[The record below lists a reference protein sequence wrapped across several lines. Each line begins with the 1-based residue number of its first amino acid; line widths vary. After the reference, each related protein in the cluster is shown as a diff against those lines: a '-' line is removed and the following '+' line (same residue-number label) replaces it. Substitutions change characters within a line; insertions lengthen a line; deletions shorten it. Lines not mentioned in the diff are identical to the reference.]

1 MASDGLQRKY
11 YLISPLYPFSLV
23 PLTVVVSEPRDH
35 HRFFFFL
42 VGASHAGRRSQR
54 TFINTSSAIMF
65 HLQSLIRA
73 DYRKSLFT
81 SRSALVEN
89 TNASLNASDLPSSLS
104 SWSSKASPTVALSNA
119 CARPHCEPSTN
130 IIPFP
135 TNSHPDPSIS
145 SALPLDYE
153 SLSRPKRAL
162 PLDAPRQR
170 CQTPPSHSSLA
181 PRRKALPLPG
191 VIRQQSTS
199 QSSATGVV
207 HSHKLFE
214 CCRCVTAELMF
225 TAAVHRSIVCRMKR
239 ARELNGSSEQNT
251 DVEMKSMGAKDDG
264 SLILNA
270 QEELLVARL
279 WQWLVDQGCSPVLLD
294 DRTVDVPDRP
304 RTSNSVGIVEDLS
317 MDITPSHRMESLPP
331 TGIPALIHSPAV
343 LSQPPTILPPPPP
356 EVSVAISSPFSTVSL
371 PQPVPRRHAPIPS
384 SARSIPVAPDA
395 LTVYTMPQLV
405 ATLMIR
411 HRDRKAV
418 KARAALPQ
426 TKKLIRTRSA
436 LATGRVVVAEDML

>member
-1 MASDGLQRKY
+1 
-11 YLISPLYPFSLV
+11 
-23 PLTVVVSEPRDH
+23 
-35 HRFFFFL
+35 
-42 VGASHAGRRSQR
+42 
-54 TFINTSSAIMF
+54 MF

-104 SWSSKASPTVALSNA
+104 SWNSKASPTVALSSA

-170 CQTPPSHSSLA
+170 CQTPPSHSLA

-191 VIRQQSTS
+191 VIRQRSAS

-207 HSHKLFE
+207 RSQKRLK
-214 CCRCVTAELMF
+214 RGKRVTAELMF

-239 ARELNGSSEQNT
+239 ARELNGSCEQNT

-279 WQWLVDQGCSPVLLD
+279 WQRLVDQGCSPVLLD
-294 DRTVDVPDRP
+294 DRTVGVPDRP
-304 RTSNSVGIVEDLS
+304 RTSNSVGVVEDLS
-317 MDITPSHRMESLPP
+317 MDITPSHRMESLLP
-331 TGIPALIHSPAV
+331 TGISALIHSPAV
-343 LSQPPTILPPPPP
+343 LPPPPTISPPPPP
-356 EVSVAISSPFSTVSL
+356 EASVAISSPFSIVSL
-371 PQPVPRRHAPIPS
+371 PPPVPRRHAPIPS
-384 SARSIPVAPDA
+384 SARSISVAPDA

-405 ATLMIR
+405 ATLTIR
-411 HRDRKAV
+411 YRDRKAV
-418 KARAALPQ
+418 KARASLPQ
-426 TKKLIRTRSA
+426 TKKLSRTKSA
-436 LATGRVVVAEDML
+436 LATGRVVVAEAAVGSRLHV